1 MEGQIA
7 ENPLGTQML
16 SRLLVRFA
24 IPGMVP
30 GKLFHASFLSLW
42 AGPAADTFAFA
53 ASILLATVCWK
64 KLFPPASAIPACT

>member
-30 GKLFHASFLSLW
+30 GKLFSTSRAPEKSFCARSLIRC
-42 AGPAADTFAFA
+42 GRVTRIIIE
-53 ASILLATVCWK
+53 SQLENEYEYM
-64 KLFPPASAIPACT
+64 